1 MKKRIMA
8 VLLAVSL
15 MVGMIPAVNAA
26 NAKVSLTVEPSE
38 TILYAGDEVTFT
50 LYIQTYEGGSVSGF
64 TLGLDIPSGLTYVD
78 ASAAIDSSFKAIT
91 GAENYEWIEA
101 DKQFFCSSSALEG
114 LSGLA
119 ERRSVGTFKCTVDNS
134 AAGSY
139 TVGASVV
146 SVEDKD
152 VINVTGADLENNK
165 ATVTV
170 ISEITGELAI
180 DIAKPVKG
188 ATPQATITDGT
199 GYIGTITWEP
209 NHAQFGASTAYTAT
223 VELTAEEGYQFAN
236 DAVPAVNGASTT
248 QILSN
253 TGDKLTFEATFEA
266 TDGADAL
273 GGTVT
278 INGTPKFGET
288 LTFTKNLD
296 FGSEDE
302 DAAVL
307 SYRWKRGNI
316 VVGTELSYVPV
327 AEDIG
332 KTITV
337 SVTSSLNS
345 GSVTSAG
352 VVIGKADYAGAAPAV
367 PTLDSKT
374 DTTITIQSTDGYEY
388 VCNSEN
394 MAPDNGW
401 STETTFDGLTAN
413 TKYYIFARVAATA
426 THEASDASTALE
438 VTTDKPSTPIAIN
451 ASEDIIYD
459 GNAVEYGEGKE
470 LSYTYA
476 GDGAV
481 AVKFYADS
489 DGTRGT
495 VLDSAPINAGTY
507 WIGVSAAEGTNYAA
521 AEEVFEKFTIAKAE
535 QQITGQHITVKVGK
549 TADLSGFTAQGELSF
564 EASGNSA
571 TIEGKTLTAGN
582 TAGEYSLT
590 VTAAATDNYNSK
602 TVGFDLIITA
612 KDTQTI
618 TAENVTATYGD
629 TGKKITAS
637 GIANGGAL
645 SYAVKSGADVVSV
658 DAQGNLTILKAGTA
672 VVTVTAAET
681 TDFAAATKDV
691 TVTVNPKE
699 ITPVIAVTGTYT
711 YDDGKAITPTYTVTF
726 GQEETLAAAE
736 YDVKVTDNVD
746 AGTAKITVTDKTG
759 GNYTFAEI
767 EETFEIG
774 KAPAKTLADKSTSV
788 KFTATGA
795 QTYALTGLGEGIKG
809 YAAGTKSDTDGIIA
823 SWSVANGTVTYTLSD
838 KAAAGKTATL
848 PVTVS
853 YKNYEDSTVN
863 VVITLTDKDP
873 SGSSVD
879 SAFTKT
885 YDGKAVT
892 FADIHAAAKVAGTWA
907 WAEGTVAPVNAQ
919 TATEYTLVFT
929 PTDTANYATEVQKVS
944 ITINKA
950 TITVKA
956 DDIAIKVNET
966 VPAATYTVTGLV
978 NGETLKTEPTVAI
991 EGTVDNTKEGEYT
1004 ITASGAETPNA
1015 NYNDIVYVAGKLTI
1029 SNKNTVITPVG
1040 PKPQQPTQ
1048 PEEPEVTPSF
1058 GDVAGEW
1065 FEADVE
1071 YVAEKGLMNGVGD
1084 GSMFAPLMDTS
1095 RGMIVTILWRMEG
1108 QPVPMT
1114 ANTFK
1119 DVEKGAYYEQA
1130 VAWAAEKGIVNG
1142 YGDTFGPNDNITRE
1156 QFATILFRYAQ
1167 YKGLAAVTLEE
1178 NLIGYADHAKVSPY
1192 AVQAMNWAVGKGLI
1206 NGIGSEL
1213 QPAGAASRA
1222 QAAAILHRFC
1232 ENVIQ

>member
-1 MKKRIMA
+1 MKRMVA
-8 VLLAVSL
+8 FVLTIAMLMSLLTFTAFAAGPVVKLSSSNGAPTAGEEFTVTVSISETTSGVTAL
-15 MVGMIPAVNAA
+15 DFDVVYGEN
-26 NAKVSLTVEPSE
+26 LTV
-38 TILYAGDEVTFT
+38 V
-50 LYIQTYEGGSVSGF
+50 
-64 TLGLDIPSGLTYVD
+64 
-78 ASAAIDSSFKAIT
+78 
-91 GAENYEWIEA
+91 
-101 DKQFFCSSSALEG
+101 SSA
-114 LSGLA
+114 
-119 ERRSVGTFKCTVDNS
+119 VG
-134 AAGSY
+134 AAGSVLDETLTNNY
-139 TVGASVV
+139 LNQNKFRYSASAVDFDNGDTVPAGDLVTITFKVNASVEGV
-146 SVEDKD
+146 AAIPTLTIGTFVD
-152 VINVTGADLENNK
+152 NNFSNITHETK
-165 ATVTV
+165 AEIYSAN
-170 ISEITGELAI
+170 ISIT
-180 DIAKPVKG
+180 KPVKG
-188 ATPQATITDGT
+188 ATPQADIADGT
-199 GYIGTITWEP
+199 GYTGTITWEP
-209 NHAQFGASTAYTAT
+209 NHAQFGASTEYTAT
-223 VELTAEEGYQFAN
+223 VELTAKEGYQFASSAYVADIT
-236 DAVPAVNGASTT
+236 DASIAGFFISADGS
-248 QILSN
+248 
-253 TGDKLTFEATFEA
+253 KLTFEATFEA

-278 INGTPKFGET
+278 INGTPKFGEK
-288 LTFTKNLD
+288 LTFTENLD

-302 DAAVL
+302 DAVVL
-307 SYRWKRGNI
+307 SYQWKRGNI

-337 SVTSSLNS
+337 SVTSSVNS

-352 VVIGKADYAGAAPAV
+352 VVIGKADYAGADPAV

-394 MAPDNGW
+394 MAPANGW
-401 STETTFDGLTAN
+401 STTTTFDGLTAN

-426 THEASDASTALE
+426 THEASAASTALE
-438 VTTDKPSTPIAIN
+438 VTTDKPSTPITIN

-459 GNAVEYGEGKE
+459 GAAVEYGEGKE

-481 AVKFYADS
+481 AVKFYADN

-535 QQITGQHITVKVGK
+535 QQITGRHITVKVGK
-549 TADLSGFTAQGELSF
+549 TADLSDFSAQGELSF

-571 TIEGKTLTAGN
+571 TIEDKTLTAGN
-582 TAGEYSLT
+582 TAGTYSLI

-618 TAENVTATYGD
+618 TAEDVTATYGD

-691 TVTVNPKE
+691 TVTVDPKE

-746 AGTAKITVTDKTG
+746 AGTAKITVTDKEG

-774 KAPAKTLADKSTSV
+774 KAPAKTLADKNTSV

-795 QTYALTGLGEGIKG
+795 QTYALTGLGEDIEG
-809 YAAGTKSDTDGIIA
+809 YSGTGLNDADAIIA
-823 SWSVANGTVTYTLSD
+823 SWSVDNGTVTYTLSD
-838 KAAAGKTATL
+838 KAAAGKSATL
-848 PVTVS
+848 TVTVS

-929 PTDTANYATEVQKVS
+929 PTDTANYATEEQKVS

-956 DDIAIKVNET
+956 DDIVIKVNET

-978 NGETLKTEPTVAI
+978 NGETLEGVTAAI

-1004 ITASGAETPNA
+1004 IKVTGPETLSD
-1015 NYNDIVYVAGKLTI
+1015 NYNAIAYVDGKLTI

-1084 GSMFAPLMDTS
+1084 GSMFAPLMNTT

-1167 YKGLAAVTLEE
+1167 FKGYDVSVGEDTNILS
-1178 NLIGYADHAKVSPY
+1178 YADAFSVSEY
-1192 AVQAMNWAVGKGLI
+1192 AIPAMQWACGAGLI
-1206 NGIGSEL
+1206 NGIGDTL